1 MDSYVSIDKTST
13 NSPPL
18 NHPLLPPFQEIYEV
32 YNNGCRFVAE
42 EVLRHETGSNVV
54 MNCAVRSDKKHSF
67 LVAGQESH
75 CQLYNVISKVET
87 SHGDDY
93 SNGDAAVAAAPTPRR
108 DSNLRNRKSHSGVQ
122 DIPVKKQ
129 QQQQSSTNHRR
140 RLLFDIKPS
149 DSVQTDFTTR
159 EPIQRVVRLS
169 LNGKLMAT
177 GGTDGHLR
185 VWHFPKMTLLRDL
198 AAHTKELDDVD
209 FSPDGT
215 RVVSIGKDGK
225 GSVWEVASGRE
236 VVRLEW
242 QAPEQV
248 KYLFKRCRFG
258 AVEGQPAGKSRL
270 FTLANPL
277 GKAGRQR
284 GFLQQWDAETGQV
297 TRSVGIE
304 ESLSA
309 LTVRDDGR
317 FVGVGTMFTG
327 SVSIYIAYSLSRVL
341 YVPHA
346 HSMFVTGLEFLPV
359 LSRDGPAISSD
370 CEAAILSI
378 SVDNRLCVHSL
389 QYRRKWRGGSGVE
402 MEMVIEGC

>member
-1 MDSYVSIDKTST
+1 M
-13 NSPPL
+13 
-18 NHPLLPPFQEIYEV
+18 
-32 YNNGCRFVAE
+32 AE

-75 CQLYNVISKVET
+75 CQLYNVISRVVKEGDGDVIT
-87 SHGDDY
+87 SNDK
-93 SNGDAAVAAAPTPRR
+93 SNRK
-108 DSNLRNRKSHSGVQ
+108 DSSHLRNRKSPPQQTTHSGVE
-122 DIPVKKQ
+122 DLPLKKGRKG
-129 QQQQSSTNHRR
+129 SATATAAAR

-149 DSVQTDFTTR
+149 DSVQTDFTER

-169 LNGKLMAT
+169 LNSKLMAT

-185 VWHFPKMTLLRDL
+185 VWNFPQMTLMRDIK
-198 AAHTKELDDVD
+198 AHQKELDDVD
-209 FSPDGT
+209 FSPDNT
-215 RVVSIGKDGK
+215 RVVSIAKDGR
-225 GSVWEVASGRE
+225 GSVWDVKTGKE
-236 VVRLEW
+236 VVQLQW
-242 QAPEQV
+242 QTPDNV

-258 AVEGQPAGKSRL
+258 AIEDKKDKCRL

-277 GKAGRQR
+277 GKAGKQK
-284 GFLQQWDAETGQV
+284 GFLQQWDPETGAV
-297 TRSVGIE
+297 NRAVAID

-359 LSRDGPAISSD
+359 LSREGPSISSD
-370 CEAAILSI
+370 CEAAVLSI
-378 SVDNRLCVHSL
+378 SVDNRLCIHSL
-389 QYRRKWRGGSGVE
+389 PYRRE
-402 MEMVIEGC
+402 FIFND